1 MFIWIY
7 YTITKA
13 NCISHSRET
22 QFWIAKQTKGVTGS
36 SSAFHA
42 DSEKFQQLRFC
53 WFPRIRGSNEAET
66 FRNREKKKKNKDWGP
81 SLSKRTIPRRGRS
94 APFSVHLSFQP
105 AIPTGIC
112 HAATWSQSSNRCHFY
127 RLAFKQ
133 VQKNLEQRLQVLC
146 PPTHESPPFL
156 LFLGTNP
163 PSFTI
168 QPHGLGT
175 SNPHTCLSRTHEVL
189 LSFYHQAEHRKPFKD
204 LGSQHLHLEG
214 ESAKRTLTL
223 TFLII
228 ISLKLPKEP
237 QQVRGSPET

>member
-42 DSEKFQQLRFC
+42 DWEKFQQLRFC
-53 WFPRIRGSNEAET
+53 WFPRIRDSNKAET
-66 FRNREKKKKNKDWGP
+66 FRNRKKKKQPQTGAHP
-81 SLSKRTIPRRGRS
+81 SQKEQYPEEAGQ
-94 APFSVHLSFQP
+94 HLSQAHLSSQP

-112 HAATWSQSSNRCHFY
+112 QPATWSQSSNRCYFY

-146 PPTHESPPFL
+146 PPTHVSPPFL
-156 LFLGTNP
+156 LFLGSYP
-163 PSFTI
+163 PSFTY
-168 QPHGLGT
+168 PT
-175 SNPHTCLSRTHEVL
+175 TW
-189 LSFYHQAEHRKPFKD
+189 AWD
-204 LGSQHLHLEG
+204 L
-214 ESAKRTLTL
+214 
-223 TFLII
+223 
-228 ISLKLPKEP
+228 
-237 QQVRGSPET
+237 